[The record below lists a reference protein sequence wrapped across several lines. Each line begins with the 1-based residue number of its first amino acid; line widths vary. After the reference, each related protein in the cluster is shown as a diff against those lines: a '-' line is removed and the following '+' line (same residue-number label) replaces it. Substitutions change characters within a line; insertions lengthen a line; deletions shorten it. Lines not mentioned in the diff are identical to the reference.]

1 MIFGIDLG
9 TTNSLIGI
17 GDTLLTG
24 LVSSNVDV
32 SKKKQV
38 KRDIVMDSVVSSYK
52 TDMSMGP
59 KDN

>member
-38 KRDIVMDSVVSSYK
+38 KRQNQKRNVTGDD
-52 TDMSMGP
+52 
-59 KDN
+59 